1 MGGQGEYGS
10 HGWASVQLGH
20 GLSPPKSLM
29 SARWGVPEWL
39 IRSMEV
45 EALHVIQ
52 EKTSLSVPEVYAWGL
67 ARENRL
73 GLGPFILI
81 NFINGICLGEVFGG
95 GSSRLIREDI
105 PDADIESLYRQMAHF
120 MLQFYRIDFSQIGSL
135 PTLQTKLP
143 APGHPLTWK
152 AHEILRVGGVDTLVC
167 VKTGDN
173 YGSKQIQLWV
183 PTVQD
188 RDTPR

>member
-1 MGGQGEYGS
+1 
-10 HGWASVQLGH
+10 
-20 GLSPPKSLM
+20 
-29 SARWGVPEWL
+29 
-39 IRSMEV
+39 MEV

-52 EKTSLSVPEVYAWGL
+52 EKTSLPVPEVYAWGL

-95 GSSRLIREDI
+95 GSSRLIREDN
-105 PDADIESLYRQMAHF
+105 PDADIEFLYRQMAHI

-135 PTLQTKLP
+135 PTLQTKFP

-152 AHEILRVGGVDTLVC
+152 AHEILRVGGVDTLVIEPMVSLRPETTLSTLS
-167 VKTGDN
+167 VKTGDK
-173 YGSKQIQLWV
+173 YGSNQIQLRV